1 MKFNGPATP
10 EHTLQVQRLFV
21 EHHMRIKG
29 FVFALLPDFA
39 LADDVVQET
48 FLTITRKAPKF
59 ELGTDFLKWACSIA
73 RFKVMEARR
82 AAAKDIRT
90 LSDSTMELL
99 ASAPAAA
106 ADDLRADHLKQCLA
120 RLSPKARE
128 AIDLRYHED
137 RSPAQIAEKLGWTAE
152 SAYSVLSRTRTFLR
166 VCIEQRMKE
175 AL

>member
-1 MKFNGPATP
+1 
-10 EHTLQVQRLFV
+10 LQVQRLFV

-48 FLTITRKAPKF
+48 FLTITRKAHKF

-82 AAAKDIRT
+82 TVAKGVLT
-90 LSDSTMELL
+90 LSDSAVEML
-99 ASAPAAA
+99 ASEPAAM
-106 ADDLRADHLKQCLA
+106 ADDLRTDHLKKCLA

-128 AIDLRYHED
+128 VINLRYHEEQ
-137 RSPAQIAEKLGWTAE
+137 SPAQIAERLGWSAE

-166 VCIEQRMKE
+166 ECIQQRMKG

>member
-1 MKFNGPATP
+1 M
-10 EHTLQVQRLFV
+10 QVQRLFV

-48 FLTITRKAPKF
+48 FLTITRKAHKF

-82 AAAKDIRT
+82 TVAKGVLT
-90 LSDSTMELL
+90 LSDSAVEML
-99 ASAPAAA
+99 ASEPAAM
-106 ADDLRADHLKQCLA
+106 ADDLRTDHLKKCLA

-128 AIDLRYHED
+128 VINLRYHEEQ
-137 RSPAQIAEKLGWTAE
+137 SPAQIAERLGWSAE

-166 VCIEQRMKE
+166 ECIQQRMKG

>member
-1 MKFNGPATP
+1 MKAPGPAP
-10 EHTLQVQRLFV
+10 QEHTLQVQRLFV

-29 FVFALLPDFA
+29 FVCALLPDFA

-48 FLTITRKAPKF
+48 FLTITRKAHKF
-59 ELGTDFLKWACSIA
+59 VVGTDFLKWACSIA

-82 AAAKDIRT
+82 AASKDLRT
-90 LSDSTMELL
+90 FSDSTMELL

-106 ADDLRADHLKQCLA
+106 ADDVRTDLLKQCLA

-137 RSPAQIAEKLGWTAE
+137 RTPAQIAEKLGWSPE

-166 VCIEQRMKE
+166 DCIEQRMKE

>member
-1 MKFNGPATP
+1 MKATGPAP
-10 EHTLQVQRLFV
+10 QEHTLQVQRLFV
-21 EHHMRIKG
+21 EHHIRIKG

-48 FLTITRKAPKF
+48 FLTITRKADKF

-82 AAAKDIRT
+82 ATSKDVRT
-90 LSDSTMELL
+90 FSESTMEML
-99 ASAPAAA
+99 ASAPAATVH
-106 ADDLRADHLKQCLA
+106 DVRSDHLKQCLA

-128 AIDLRYHED
+128 AIGLRYHD
-137 RSPAQIAEKLGWTAE
+137 DWSPSQIAGKLGWSAE

-166 VCIEQRMKE
+166 ECIEQRMKE